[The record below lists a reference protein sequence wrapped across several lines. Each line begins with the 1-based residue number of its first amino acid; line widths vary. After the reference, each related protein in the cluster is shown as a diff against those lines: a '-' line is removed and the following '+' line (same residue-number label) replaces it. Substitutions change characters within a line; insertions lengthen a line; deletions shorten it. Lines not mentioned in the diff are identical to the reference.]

1 MNRNFALALFVAFA
15 ASGPA
20 LADDITIDP
29 QPFVS
34 TLSRAQVMEELRQY
48 RQSGVNPWADDY
60 DQLAH
65 ARSSKTRAEVTAEFM
80 ASRSEV
86 AAFTGEDSGSSY
98 LASAHVRMP
107 AASTELARAE

>member
-1 MNRNFALALFVAFA
+1 MNRNFVLALFVAFA

-29 QPFVS
+29 HPFVS
-34 TLSRAQVMEELRQY
+34 TLTRAQVMEDLRQY

-65 ARSSKTRAEVTAEFM
+65 ARSTRTRAEVTAEFM
-80 ASRSEV
+80 DSRNEV
-86 AAFTGEDSGSSY
+86 AAFTGEDSGSRY
-98 LASAHVRMP
+98 LASATARMP
-107 AASTELARAE
+107 APATDLARAE